1 MHKKIRFWN
10 IYTINLSPNFILAQN
25 HNLEVM
31 RKFSFLLYTFFISG
45 LLHGQD
51 TQWVSRILEASSELT
66 PREYSAEQLIGKPNV
81 TPGTGDSPN
90 AWMPFREDREEYVK
104 VGFETPVKIRQI
116 AIAES
121 FNPSAI
127 YQIFVYDRSDN
138 EFLIN
143 TFEPRPVE
151 LKSRMLHVFFDLT
164 DFEVAA
170 VKLVLHCDAVPGYN
184 AIDAIAISNSTVPVR
199 QEVKIADAAVVNAS
213 PERLSATVNS
223 VYNELKPL
231 VTPDG
236 KTLLFSRQYHPG
248 NMGGEDDPEDIWFSQ
263 WNEEKGEWME
273 AENMGAPLNT
283 KGPNFISSITPDGNT
298 VIITLGN
305 RYTRNGKMRAG
316 VSVSTR
322 TSEGWTKPVPFEIIN
337 EINTHQKANY
347 FLANNREVL
356 LMSVEGDPSYGS
368 RDLYVSF
375 LLDDGR
381 WSEPL
386 NLGSTINTAMEE
398 ASPFLAADD
407 KTLYFSS
414 DGFTGYGKHDI
425 YVSRR
430 LDDTWTN
437 WSEPQNLGPQINS
450 AEDDAFFNIPPTGE
464 YGYFSRMIPEN
475 NSDIFRF
482 ELPKEHQP
490 DAVVTVRGVVY
501 NVKTRRPMEARI
513 FYERLPEGKEIG
525 TIQSD
530 PITGEY
536 QIILP
541 AGAMYGYLAESEG
554 FVAINANI
562 DLSET
567 TVYGEL
573 KKDLYLVPIE
583 KGAIVK
589 LNNIFFDFDKSDLKE
604 ASFPELNRVVELM
617 NKNAEMRISVEGH
630 TDNIGTV
637 EYNVGLSER
646 RAQAVVN
653 YLNEKGIASD
663 RLQSVGW
670 GKSKPVASNDDEIGG
685 RELNRRVEFKI
696 LEN

>member
-1 MHKKIRFWN
+1 MVLRRIF
-10 IYTINLSPNFILAQN
+10 TILI
-25 HNLEVM
+25 V
-31 RKFSFLLYTFFISG
+31 FSFFTG
-45 LLHGQD
+45 AVAQEV
-51 TQWVSRILEASSELT
+51 QWVSTILEASSELT
-66 PREYSAEQLIGKPNV
+66 PRDYSAEQLIGKPNV

-104 VGFETPVKIRQI
+104 VGFEKPIRIRQI

-127 YQIFVYDRSDN
+127 YQIFLYDRSGN

-143 TFEPRPVE
+143 TFEPRPIE
-151 LKSRMLHVFFDLT
+151 LTSRMLHVFFDLT
-164 DFEVAA
+164 EYDVAA
-170 VKLVLHCDAVPGYN
+170 VKVVIHGDAVPGFN
-184 AIDAIAISNSTVPVR
+184 AIDAIAISNSTLPVR
-199 QEVKIADAAVVNAS
+199 QEVKIYESAIVNVS
-213 PERLSATVNS
+213 PDRLSETVNS

-248 NMGGEDDPEDIWFSQ
+248 NTGGEDDPEDIWFSQ
-263 WNEEKGEWME
+263 WDEEKGEWME
-273 AENMGAPLNT
+273 AVNMGGPLNT
-283 KGPNFISSITPDGNT
+283 VGPNYISSITPDGNT

-305 RYTRNGKMRAG
+305 RYTKNGKMKAG

-337 EINTHQKANY
+337 EINMHEKANY

-356 LMSVEGDPSYGS
+356 IMSVEGDPTFGS

-375 LLDDGR
+375 LMDDGR

-386 NLGSTINTAMEE
+386 NLDEDLNTAMEE
-398 ASPFLAADD
+398 ASPFLAPDD

-414 DGFTGYGKHDI
+414 NGYTGYGKHDI

-430 LDDTWTN
+430 LDDSWTN
-437 WSEPQNLGPQINS
+437 WSEPENLGPQINS
-450 AEDDAFFNIPPTGE
+450 PEDDAFFNIPPTGE
-464 YGYFSRMIPEN
+464 YGYFSRNFTEN

-490 DAVVTVRGVVY
+490 DAVITVRGVVY
-501 NVKTRRPMEARI
+501 NTKTRRPMQARI
-513 FYERLPEGKEIG
+513 FYESLPEGKEIG
-525 TIQSD
+525 TIDSD
-530 PITGEY
+530 PLTGEY

-541 AGAMYGYLAESEG
+541 TGKMYGYLAEAEG

-562 DLSET
+562 DLKDT
-567 TVYGEL
+567 KVYGEL
-573 KKDLYLVPIE
+573 TKDLFLVPIE
-583 KGAIVK
+583 KGAIVR
-589 LNNIFFDFDKSDLKE
+589 LNNIFFDFDKYELKE
-604 ASFPELNRVVELM
+604 ASFPELNRIIELM
-617 NKNAEMRISVEGH
+617 NKNPEIKISVEGH

-637 EYNVGLSER
+637 AYNIGLSER
-646 RAQAVVN
+646 RANAVVK
-653 YLNEKGIASD
+653 YLEKEGISTE
-663 RLQSVGW
+663 RMQSKGW
-670 GKSKPVASNDDEIGG
+670 GKAKPIASNDDEING

-696 LEN
+696 LEE

>member
-1 MHKKIRFWN
+1 
-10 IYTINLSPNFILAQN
+10 
-25 HNLEVM
+25 M
-31 RKFSFLLYTFFISG
+31 RKPILFLVLI
-45 LLHGQD
+45 LHMVVASAQEA
-51 TQWVSRILEASSELT
+51 QWVSIILEASSELT
-66 PREYSAEQLIGKPNV
+66 PREYSAEQIIGKPNV

-104 VGFETPVKIRQI
+104 VGFAVPMRIRQI

-143 TFEPRPVE
+143 TFEPRPID

-164 DFEVAA
+164 EYEVAA
-170 VKLVLHCDAVPGYN
+170 IKLVLHCDAVPGYN
-184 AIDAIAISNSTVPVR
+184 AIDAIAISNSTLPVK
-199 QEVKIADAAVVNAS
+199 QEVQILEADIVNVN
-213 PERLSATVNS
+213 PERLSETVNS
-223 VYNELKPL
+223 IYNELKPL

-248 NMGGEDDPEDIWFSQ
+248 NMGGVEDPEDIWFSQ
-263 WNEEKGEWME
+263 WDEEQGDWME
-273 AENMGAPLNT
+273 AQNMGAPLNT

-316 VSVSTR
+316 ASVSSR

-337 EINTHQKANY
+337 EINTHEKANY
-347 FLANNREVL
+347 YLANNREVL

-375 LLDDGR
+375 LMDDGR

-386 NLGSTINTAMEE
+386 NLGPAINTALEE

-414 DGFTGYGKHDI
+414 NGFSGYGKHDI

-437 WSEPQNLGPQINS
+437 WSEPENLGPQINS
-450 AEDDAFFNIPPTGE
+450 TEDDAFFNIPPTGE
-464 YGYFSRMIPEN
+464 YGYFSREFSN
-475 NSDIFRF
+475 GNSDIFRF

-501 NVKTRRPMEARI
+501 NTKTRRPMQARI
-513 FYERLPEGKEIG
+513 FYEKLPEGKEIG
-525 TIQSD
+525 TIESD
-530 PITGEY
+530 PLTGEY

-541 AGAMYGYLAESEG
+541 TGTLYGYLAEAEG
-554 FVAINANI
+554 FIAINANI
-562 DLSET
+562 DLQNT
-567 TVYGEL
+567 KVYGEL
-573 KKDLYLVPIE
+573 SNDLYLVPIE
-583 KGAIVK
+583 KGAVVR
-589 LNNIFFDFDKSDLKE
+589 LNNIFFDFDKSELKDD
-604 ASFPELNRVVELM
+604 SFPELNRIVELM
-617 NKNAEMRISVEGH
+617 TKNPEMKILVEGH
-630 TDNIGTV
+630 TDNIGTD
-637 EYNVGLSER
+637 EYNIGLSER
-646 RAQAVVN
+646 RAGAVVN
-653 YLNEKGIASD
+653 YLSGKGISKD
-663 RLQSVGW
+663 RLQSKGW
-670 GKSKPVASNDDEIGG
+670 GKSRPIASNDDEIGG
-685 RELNRRVEFKI
+685 REFNRRVEFKI
-696 LEN
+696 LEE

>member
-1 MHKKIRFWN
+1 
-10 IYTINLSPNFILAQN
+10 
-25 HNLEVM
+25 M
-31 RKFSFLLYTFFISG
+31 RKFSFLLIAFLISG
-45 LLHGQD
+45 LLYGQD
-51 TQWVSRILEASSELT
+51 TQWVSSILEASSELT

-81 TPGTGDSPN
+81 TPGSGDSPN

-104 VGFETPVKIRQI
+104 VGFETPIRIRQI

-143 TFEPRPVE
+143 TFDPRPVE

-164 DFEVAA
+164 DFDVAA
-170 VKLVLHCDAVPGYN
+170 VKLVLRCAAVPGYN
-184 AIDAIAISNSTVPVR
+184 AIDAIAISNSTLPVR
-199 QEVKIADAAVVNAS
+199 QEVQIVDAAIVNVN
-213 PERLSATVNS
+213 PERLSETVNS

-248 NMGGEDDPEDIWFSQ
+248 NMGGVDDPEDIWFSQ

-273 AENMGAPLNT
+273 AENMGPPLNT

-298 VIITLGN
+298 VILTLGN
-305 RYTRNGKMRAG
+305 RYTKSGKMRAG

-337 EINTHQKANY
+337 GINTHPKANY

-386 NLGSTINTAMEE
+386 NLGPTINTAMEE

-425 YVSRR
+425 YMSRR

-464 YGYFSRMIPEN
+464 YGYFSRMTPEN

-501 NVKTRRPMEARI
+501 NVKTRRPVEARI

-530 PITGEY
+530 PVTGEY

-541 AGAMYGYLAESEG
+541 AGAMYGYLAEAEG
-554 FVAINANI
+554 FIAINANI
-562 DLSET
+562 DLGET

-583 KGAIVK
+583 KGAVVR
-589 LNNIFFDFDKSDLKE
+589 LNNIFFDFDKSELKE
-604 ASFPELNRVVELM
+604 ASYPELNRVAQLM
-617 NKNAEMRISVEGH
+617 GKNAQMRILVEGH

-637 EYNVGLSER
+637 EYNIGLSKR

-653 YLNEKGIASD
+653 YLTSKGIDAA
-663 RLQSVGW
+663 RLEAEGW
-670 GKSKPVASNDDEIGG
+670 GKSKPIASNDDEIGG
-685 RELNRRVEFKI
+685 RELNRRVQFKI
-696 LEN
+696 LEE

>member
-1 MHKKIRFWN
+1 M
-10 IYTINLSPNFILAQN
+10 
-25 HNLEVM
+25 VM
-31 RKFSFLLYTFFISG
+31 RKILFPLIAFFIIST
-45 LLHGQD
+45 LSAQD
-51 TQWVSRILEASSELT
+51 TQWVSTILEASSELT
-66 PREYSAEQLIGKPNV
+66 PRDYSAEQLIGKPNV

-104 VGFETPVKIRQI
+104 VGFEAPFRIRQI

-127 YQIFVYDRSDN
+127 YQIFLYDRAGN

-151 LKSRMLHVFFDLT
+151 LTSRMLHVFFDLT
-164 DFEVAA
+164 EYDVAA
-170 VKLVLHCDAVPGYN
+170 VKIVIHGDAVPGYN
-184 AIDAIAISNSTVPVR
+184 AIDAIAISNSTLPVR
-199 QEVKIADAAVVNAS
+199 QEVKILESAIVNVS
-213 PERLSATVNS
+213 PDRLSETVNS

-248 NMGGEDDPEDIWFSQ
+248 NTGGEDDPEDIWFSQ
-263 WNEEKGEWME
+263 WDEEKGEWME
-273 AENMGAPLNT
+273 AMNMGGPLNT
-283 KGPNFISSITPDGNT
+283 VGPNYISSITPDGNT

-305 RYTRNGKMRAG
+305 RYTKNGKMKAG

-337 EINTHQKANY
+337 EINMSEKANY

-356 LMSVEGDPSYGS
+356 IMSVEGDPSFGS

-375 LLDDGR
+375 LMDDGR

-386 NLGSTINTAMEE
+386 NLGEDLNTAMEE
-398 ASPFLAADD
+398 ASPFLAPDD

-414 DGFTGYGKHDI
+414 NGYTGYGNHDI
-425 YVSRR
+425 YVTRR
-430 LDDTWTN
+430 LDDSWTN
-437 WSEPQNLGPQINS
+437 WSEPENLGPQINS
-450 AEDDAFFNIPPTGE
+450 PEDDAFFNIPPTGE
-464 YGYFSRMIPEN
+464 YGYFSRNFTEN

-490 DAVVTVRGVVY
+490 DAVITVRGVVY
-501 NVKTRRPMEARI
+501 NTKTRRPMQARI
-513 FYERLPEGKEIG
+513 FYESLPEGKEIG
-525 TIQSD
+525 TIESD
-530 PITGEY
+530 PLTGEY

-541 AGAMYGYLAESEG
+541 TGKMYGYLAEAEG

-562 DLSET
+562 DLKDTE
-567 TVYGEL
+567 VYGEL
-573 KKDLYLVPIE
+573 TKDLFLVPIE
-583 KGAIVK
+583 KGAVVR
-589 LNNIFFDFDKSDLKE
+589 LNNIFFDFDKYELKE
-604 ASFPELNRVVELM
+604 ASFPELNRIIELM
-617 NKNAEMRISVEGH
+617 NKNTEMTISVEGH

-637 EYNVGLSER
+637 AYNIGLSER
-646 RAQAVVN
+646 RANAVVN
-653 YLNEKGIASD
+653 YLVKEGIAAE
-663 RLQSVGW
+663 RMKAIGW
-670 GKSKPVASNDDEIGG
+670 GKSKPIASNDDEIGG

-696 LEN
+696 VEE

>member
-1 MHKKIRFWN
+1 
-10 IYTINLSPNFILAQN
+10 
-25 HNLEVM
+25 
-31 RKFSFLLYTFFISG
+31 
-45 LLHGQD
+45 
-51 TQWVSRILEASSELT
+51 
-66 PREYSAEQLIGKPNV
+66 
-81 TPGTGDSPN
+81 
-90 AWMPFREDREEYVK
+90 MPFREDREEYVK
-104 VGFETPVKIRQI
+104 VGFETPMRIRQI

-164 DFEVAA
+164 EYEVAA

-184 AIDAIAISNSTVPVR
+184 AIDAIAISNSTLPVK
-199 QEVKIADAAVVNAS
+199 QEVQILEADIVNVS

-236 KTLLFSRQYHPG
+236 KTLLFSRQYHPE
-248 NMGGEDDPEDIWFSQ
+248 NLGGEEDPEDIWFSQ
-263 WNEEKGEWME
+263 WNEEKGDWME
-273 AENMGAPLNT
+273 AQNMGAPLNT
-283 KGPNFISSITPDGNT
+283 IGPNYISSITPDGNT

-337 EINTHQKANY
+337 EMNTHQKANY
-347 FLANNREVL
+347 YLANNREVL

-375 LLDDGR
+375 LMDDGR

-386 NLGSTINTAMEE
+386 NLGPTINTALEE

-414 DGFTGYGKHDI
+414 SGFSGYGKHDI

-437 WSEPQNLGPQINS
+437 WSEPENLGPQINS
-450 AEDDAFFNIPPTGE
+450 PEDDAFFNIPPTGE
-464 YGYFSRMIPEN
+464 YGYFSREFSGG

-501 NVKTRRPMEARI
+501 NTKTRRPMQARI
-513 FYERLPEGKEIG
+513 FYEKLPEGNEIG
-525 TIQSD
+525 TIESD
-530 PITGEY
+530 PLTGEY

-541 AGAMYGYLAESEG
+541 AGTMYGYLAEAEG
-554 FVAINANI
+554 FIAINANI
-562 DLSET
+562 DLKDT
-567 TVYGEL
+567 KVYGEL
-573 KKDLYLVPIE
+573 NNDLYLVPIE
-583 KGAIVK
+583 KGAVVR

-604 ASFPELNRVVELM
+604 ASFPELNRIVELM
-617 NKNAEMRISVEGH
+617 SKNQEMKILVEGH
-630 TDNIGTV
+630 TDNIGTA
-637 EYNVGLSER
+637 EYNIGLSER
-646 RAQAVVN
+646 RAGAVVN
-653 YLNEKGIASD
+653 YLSGKGIAKD
-663 RLQSVGW
+663 RLQSKGW
-670 GKSKPVASNDDEIGG
+670 GKSRPIASNDDEIGG
-685 RELNRRVEFKI
+685 REFNRRVEFKI
-696 LEN
+696 LEE

>member
-1 MHKKIRFWN
+1 M
-10 IYTINLSPNFILAQN
+10 
-25 HNLEVM
+25 VM
-31 RKFSFLLYTFFISG
+31 RKLLISLLVFFIVTG
-45 LLHGQD
+45 AIAQD
-51 TQWVSRILEASSELT
+51 VQWVNTIIEASSELT
-66 PREYSAEQLIGKPNV
+66 PRDYSAEQLIGKPNV

-104 VGFETPVKIRQI
+104 VGFENPFRIRQI

-127 YQIFVYDRSDN
+127 YQIFLYDRSGN

-143 TFEPRPVE
+143 TFEPRPID
-151 LKSRMLHVFFDLT
+151 LTSRMLHVFFDLT
-164 DFEVAA
+164 EYEVAA
-170 VKLVLHCDAVPGYN
+170 VKVVIHGDAVPGFN
-184 AIDAIAISNSTVPVR
+184 AIDAIAISNSTLPVR
-199 QEVKIADAAVVNAS
+199 QEVKILESAIVNVS
-213 PERLSATVNS
+213 PDRLSATVNS

-248 NMGGEDDPEDIWFSQ
+248 NTGGEDDPEDIWFSQ
-263 WNEEKGEWME
+263 WDEEKGEWME
-273 AENMGAPLNT
+273 AINMGGPLNT
-283 KGPNFISSITPDGNT
+283 IGPNYISSITPDGNT

-305 RYTRNGKMRAG
+305 RYTRNGKMKAG

-337 EINTHQKANY
+337 EINMHEKANY

-356 LMSVEGDPSYGS
+356 IMSVEGDPTFGS

-375 LLDDGR
+375 LMDDGR

-386 NLGSTINTAMEE
+386 NLGQDLNSALEE

-414 DGFTGYGKHDI
+414 NGYTGYGKHDI

-430 LDDTWTN
+430 LDDSWTN
-437 WSEPQNLGPQINS
+437 WTEPENLGPQINS
-450 AEDDAFFNIPPTGE
+450 PEDDAFFNIPPTGE
-464 YGYFSRMIPEN
+464 YGYFSRNFTEN

-490 DAVVTVRGVVY
+490 DAVITVRGVVY
-501 NVKTRRPMEARI
+501 NTKTRRPMQARI
-513 FYERLPEGKEIG
+513 FYESLPEGKEIG
-525 TIQSD
+525 TIESD
-530 PITGEY
+530 PLTGEY

-541 AGAMYGYLAESEG
+541 TGKMYGYLAEAEG

-562 DLSET
+562 DLKET
-567 TVYGEL
+567 EVYGEL
-573 KKDLYLVPIE
+573 TKDLFLVPIE
-583 KGAIVK
+583 RGAIVR
-589 LNNIFFDFDKSDLKE
+589 LNNIFFDFDKYELKD
-604 ASFPELNRVVELM
+604 ASFPELNRIIEMM
-617 NKNAEMRISVEGH
+617 NKNPELQISVEGH

-637 EYNVGLSER
+637 AYNIGLSER
-646 RAQAVVN
+646 RANAVVQ
-653 YLNEKGIASD
+653 YLIKEGIAAE
-663 RLQSVGW
+663 RMKAVGW
-670 GKSKPVASNDDEIGG
+670 GKSKPIASNDDEIGG

-696 LEN
+696 EEE

>member
-1 MHKKIRFWN
+1 MRTTLFFLGFIF
-10 IYTINLSPNFILAQN
+10 FILGAEAQDSLQN
-25 HNLEVM
+25 
-31 RKFSFLLYTFFISG
+31 
-45 LLHGQD
+45 
-51 TQWVSRILEASSELT
+51 TQWVSTILEASSELT
-66 PREYSAEQLIGKPNV
+66 PREYSAEQIIGKPNV

-104 VGFETPVKIRQI
+104 VGFETPMKIRQI

-127 YQIFVYDRSDN
+127 YQLYVYDRSDN

-143 TFEPRPVE
+143 TFEPRPIE

-164 DFEVAA
+164 PYEVAA
-170 VKLVLHCDAVPGYN
+170 VKVVLHCDAVPGFN
-184 AIDAIAISNSTVPVR
+184 AIDAIAISSSTLPVR
-199 QEVKIADAAVVNAS
+199 QEVQIFEADIVNVN
-213 PERLSATVNS
+213 PERLSETVNS

-248 NMGGEDDPEDIWFSQ
+248 NTGGEDDPEDIWFAQ
-263 WNEEKGEWME
+263 WDEDKGEWME

-283 KGPNFISSITPDGNT
+283 VGPNYISSITPDGNT

-305 RYTRNGKMRAG
+305 RYTRNGKMKAG

-337 EINTHQKANY
+337 EINTSDKANY

-356 LMSVEGDPSYGS
+356 LMSVEGDPSFGS

-386 NLGSTINTAMEE
+386 NLGEDINTALEE
-398 ASPFLAADD
+398 TSPFLAADD

-414 DGFTGYGKHDI
+414 NGYTGYGKHDI
-425 YVSRR
+425 FVSRR

-437 WSEPQNLGPQINS
+437 WSEPENLGPQINS
-450 AEDDAFFNIPPTGE
+450 PEEDAFFNIPPTGE
-464 YGYFSRMIPEN
+464 YGYFSRDFTDN

-490 DAVVTVRGVVY
+490 DAVVRVRGVVY
-501 NVKTRRPMEARI
+501 NRKTRRPMQARI
-513 FYERLPEGKEIG
+513 FYETLPEGKEIG
-525 TIQSD
+525 TIESD
-530 PITGEY
+530 PMTGEY

-541 AGAMYGYLAESEG
+541 TGSMYGYLAEAEG

-562 DLSET
+562 DLKDT
-567 TVYGEL
+567 KVYGEL
-573 KKDLYLVPIE
+573 NKDLYLVPIE
-583 KGAIVK
+583 TGAVVT
-589 LNNIFFDFDKSDLKE
+589 LNNIFFDFDKSELKE
-604 ASFPELNRVVELM
+604 ASFPELKRVIKLM
-617 NKNAEMRISVEGH
+617 NDNPDMRISVEGH
-630 TDNIGTV
+630 TDDIGTV
-637 EYNVGLSER
+637 EYNIGLSHR
-646 RAQAVVN
+646 RADAVVK
-653 YLNEKGIASD
+653 YLTENGID
-663 RLQSVGW
+663 PGRLETKGW
-670 GKSKPVASNDDEIGG
+670 GKSKPLVSNDDEVGG
-685 RELNRRVEFKI
+685 RALNRRVEFVI
-696 LEN
+696 LEE